1 MKSIIICVCPDT
13 TQKTVCRHGPQSR
26 LLGFCLFG
34 PLVSLLIL
42 FCAAETRTDSLLIFK
57 KPLLIFMKHWKTR
70 SNSLLIFMIS
80 TNFFCQPKILKKSL
94 SRLIFFNFQSALE
107 KINCDWFFSIL
118 EPMGITITTLAQ
130 YHLRHL
136 IKKWLVCS
144 STRKAVFAKSSLVGL
159 ACVLEFGGRVLAWTV
174 DRLYCWLLA
183 PGRPYRRQLPPL
195 KYGLTEGRHVG
206 GSQVPWQPL

>member
-118 EPMGITITTLAQ
+118 EPMGTVCGTLCV
-130 YHLRHL
+130 HG
-136 IKKWLVCS
+136 
-144 STRKAVFAKSSLVGL
+144 LVGRRWSHPPQRCPSPSRL
-159 ACVLEFGGRVLAWTV
+159 WGRAVSSSPDGKAWV
-174 DRLYCWLLA
+174 M
-183 PGRPYRRQLPPL
+183 
-195 KYGLTEGRHVG
+195 
-206 GSQVPWQPL
+206 